1 MLLFC
6 GQGYEREEGRVVGQ
20 TRGSERVGQVWLY
33 AAVSVAIIPSLC
45 IQIHYLCTL
54 YTIVINYFICP
65 SLKLTF
71 PCSHWIFYAWF
82 TNNFFSF
89 SRFSLDAE
97 FHLVYFYCFDYLRLC
112 SCILILIMFRL
123 GTCLSNNM
131 ISCRSGSRHFTNGI
145 MIGVDKVCSGQ
156 KYPCPFLPQNFTD
169 WEINN

>member
-1 MLLFC
+1 MAICGSFGSNYTQFMHSNSLFM
-6 GQGYEREEGRVVGQ
+6 
-20 TRGSERVGQVWLY
+20 
-33 AAVSVAIIPSLC
+33 
-45 IQIHYLCTL
+45 HTL
-54 YTIVINYFICP
+54 YDCNKLFHLSITKANLSLFSLNFLCMIHQYFF
-65 SLKLTF
+65 LV
-71 PCSHWIFYAWF
+71 
-82 TNNFFSF
+82 F

-123 GTCLSNNM
+123 GSCLSNIM

-169 WEINN
+169 